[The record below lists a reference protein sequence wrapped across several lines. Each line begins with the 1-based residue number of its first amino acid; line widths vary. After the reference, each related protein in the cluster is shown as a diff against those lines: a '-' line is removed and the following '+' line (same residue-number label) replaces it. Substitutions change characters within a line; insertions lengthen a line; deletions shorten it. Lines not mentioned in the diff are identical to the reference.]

1 MSELKVENWKC
12 KICGKDITQATEE
25 TEESDDVDV
34 SSHIDISRSAK
45 TAQLEDKE
53 VVADEWNEKMS
64 IQICEAC
71 WVDVLNESPS
81 LGKLFYNKSRN
92 CFIY

>member
-1 MSELKVENWKC
+1 MKINIKRILKDRPELK
-12 KICGKDITQATEE
+12 
-25 TEESDDVDV
+25 
-34 SSHIDISRSAK
+34 
-45 TAQLEDKE
+45 DKYDKL